1 MEGSSMTNKS
11 LFDLSAEVQEW
22 LKLAPELVSQFKE
35 VAPVDHA
42 PPETFE
48 GFTWFVIVCN
58 PKCERRAQLGL
69 RRAGYQTY
77 LPVERKYV
85 VRSRKKVETENP
97 LLPRYLFVGLK
108 GYGEKSGQDFY
119 KLRGVDGVESVVRNE
134 GVPMIVQQPK
144 TREGQ
149 TVFPQPLSRLRDRE
163 IAGDFDHIKREE
175 EEKAR
180 RKALR
185 AKCRPG
191 AHVTLTN
198 GAMRGLHAIVQKVQ
212 AGGRIE
218 VLINFLGGVTKARM
232 KLDEVELL
240 EAAE

>member
-1 MEGSSMTNKS
+1 MEGSSMTN
-11 LFDLSAEVQEW
+11 LPRFDLSAEVQEW
-22 LKLAPELVSQFKE
+22 LQLAPELVAQFKE
-35 VAPVDHA
+35 VPPVDHT

-48 GFTWFVIVCN
+48 GLTWFVVVCN

-108 GYGEKSGQDFY
+108 GYGQKEGQDFY
-119 KLRGVDGVESVVRNE
+119 KLRGIDGVESVVRNE
-134 GVPMIVQQPK
+134 GVPVIVQQAK
-144 TREGQ
+144 ARDGQ
-149 TVFPQPLSRLRDRE
+149 AVFPQPLSRLRNRE
-163 IAGDFDHIKREE
+163 IAGDFDDIKREE

-198 GAMRGLHAIVQKVQ
+198 GAMTGLHAIVQKVQ

-218 VLINFLGGVTKARM
+218 VLINFLGGVTKAKMR
-232 KLDEVELL
+232 LDEVDLL